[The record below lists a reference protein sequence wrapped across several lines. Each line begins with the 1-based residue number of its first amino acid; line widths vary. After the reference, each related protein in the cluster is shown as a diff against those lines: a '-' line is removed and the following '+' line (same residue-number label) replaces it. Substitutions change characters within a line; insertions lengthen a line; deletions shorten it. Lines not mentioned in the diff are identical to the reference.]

1 MPSPLS
7 ALSSPQPTLGL
18 GDAARVP
25 RVARG
30 GQPWASPKK
39 SPMEGDGRGWLL
51 LVFGVQ
57 QITSDSPAD
66 TRPTECF
73 TEPMLFQ
80 DLGSRKVVANFDGGK
95 LSSDGGALLLRQI
108 DRGLGLSRSLAR
120 CFVDLRNPDLIE
132 HSVEELLAQRIQG
145 LALGY
150 EDLND
155 HAQLRRDPLLAVA
168 AGKLDPLGEHRRDE
182 KDRGFALASP
192 ATLNRLELSAEFSD
206 RYRKILSRPEAVG
219 QTLLEAGVRCLPK
232 DSEVLVLDFDATDD
246 PLHGRQEGR
255 FFHGYYD
262 NYCYLP
268 LFCFCGDVVLW
279 AELRTSNRDASDGT
293 LEALE
298 QIVAAIRRRFAHAK
312 IVVRGDSAF
321 ARDALLSW
329 CEANAIYYCVGLA
342 RNSRLE
348 ETLQNALAKAAEK
361 HCLCGGAPTREFV
374 EFEYQTLKSWTRS
387 RRVIGKAEV
396 TSQGSNPRFIL
407 TNLSQGGLFAK
418 DGAELLEGDPR
429 FLYEELYCERGNAEN
444 RIKQMTLDL
453 QCDRTSTHWMSS
465 NQLRLWLSAFAYML
479 LERLR
484 ALGLKDTELE
494 RATMGT
500 IRLRILKVA
509 AHVQV
514 SVRRVYV
521 RLCSAFPLQELFRQ
535 CQERLEIFA
544 SG

>member
-1 MPSPLS
+1 M
-7 ALSSPQPTLGL
+7 
-18 GDAARVP
+18 
-25 RVARG
+25 
-30 GQPWASPKK
+30 
-39 SPMEGDGRGWLL
+39 

-57 QITSDSPAD
+57 QVTSNSPTD
-66 TRPTECF
+66 TRQTECF

-80 DLGSRKVVANFDGGK
+80 DLGSRKVVADFSAGK

-108 DRGLGLSRSLAR
+108 DRGLGLSRSLAG
-120 CFVDLRNPDLIE
+120 CFEDLRNPDLIE
-132 HSVEELLAQRIQG
+132 HTVEELLAQRIQA

-182 KDRGFALASP
+182 KDRGFALASA

-206 RYRKILSRPEAVG
+206 RYRRILPRQEAVG
-219 QTLLEAGVRCLPK
+219 QALLEMGVRCLPK
-232 DSEVLVLDFDATDD
+232 DSPVLVLDFDATDD

-279 AELRTSNRDASDGT
+279 SELRTSDRDASDGT
-293 LEALE
+293 LEALQ
-298 QIVAAIRRRFAHAK
+298 QIVAAIRQRFAHAK
-312 IVVRGDSAF
+312 ILLRGDSAF

-329 CEANAIYYCVGLA
+329 CEANEIFYCVGLA

-348 ETLQNALAKAAEK
+348 EKLQSAMATASEK
-361 HCLCGGAPTREFV
+361 HCLCGGTPTRVFV
-374 EFEYQTLKSWTRS
+374 EFAYQTLNSWTKS

-396 TSQGSNPRFIL
+396 TNQGRNPRFIL
-407 TNLSQGGLFAK
+407 TNLEQRGLFSK
-418 DGAELLEGDPR
+418 DGVKLLEGDGPWI
-429 FLYEELYCERGNAEN
+429 YEQLYCERGNAEN

-453 QCDRTSTHWMSS
+453 QCDRTSTHWLSS
-465 NQLRLWLSAFAYML
+465 NQLRLWFSAFAYML

-484 ALGLKDTELE
+484 ALGLKGTELE

-521 RLCSAFPLQELFRQ
+521 RICSAYPLQELFRQ
-535 CQERLEIFA
+535 CQGRLEIFA
-544 SG
+544 NG